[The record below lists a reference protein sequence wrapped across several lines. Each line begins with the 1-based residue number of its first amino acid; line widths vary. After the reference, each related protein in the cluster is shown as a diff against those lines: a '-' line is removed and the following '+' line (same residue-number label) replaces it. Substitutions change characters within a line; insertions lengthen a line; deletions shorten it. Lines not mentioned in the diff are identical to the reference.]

1 MSTITA
7 LLALARTP
15 RAILM
20 LDPTAVGDWP
30 ETRDAPTVICDSCKY
45 LTVVREVFC

>member
-7 LLALARTP
+7 WLSLARTP
-15 RAILM
+15 RAIPM

-30 ETRDAPTVICDSCKY
+30 EAKDAPTVICDSCKY
-45 LTVVREVFC
+45 LTVAREVFC

>member
-1 MSTITA
+1 
-7 LLALARTP
+7 
-15 RAILM
+15 M
-20 LDPTAVGDWP
+20 LDPTAVGNWP